1 MGKLYNIFIG
11 KGEGNVVQQNIRVFG
26 SEFQTVFH
34 QNLILF
40 CFNFFFVF
48 LDRFDELISKINFK
62 K

>member
-1 MGKLYNIFIG
+1 LEKR
-11 KGEGNVVQQNIRVFG
+11 EGNVVQQNIRVFG

-40 CFNFFFVF
+40 FVF
-48 LDRFDELISKINFK
+48 LDRFDVLISKINFK